1 MKYIRSRI
9 PSKVLDRFLRNQFL
23 RFFIV
28 GGFCASLNLIILYV
42 LTDLCKFHYLVSILI
57 QNIVV
62 NSIGFYL
69 NRVFTFKQ
77 KEDDLL
83 QGLIKY
89 HIVMISSL
97 VIVSFL
103 MYLFV
108 DIFRIWYMTAFV
120 VVTVIM
126 IAYNFISHKKWT
138 FNK

>member
-1 MKYIRSRI
+1 MKYIRSHIR
-9 PSKVLDRFLRNQFL
+9 SKILDSSLRNQFL

-28 GGFCASLNLIILYV
+28 GGFCASLNIIILYV

-69 NRVFTFKQ
+69 NRAFTFKK

-108 DIFRIWYMTAFV
+108 DIFHIWYMTAFIV
-120 VVTVIM
+120 ITIIM

>member
-1 MKYIRSRI
+1 MKHIHSRI
-9 PSKVLDRFLRNQFL
+9 KSKVLDRSLRNQFL
-23 RFFIV
+23 RFFTV
-28 GGFCASLNLIILYV
+28 GGFCAFLNLIILYI

-57 QNIVV
+57 QNIFV

-69 NRVFTFKQ
+69 NRSFTFK
-77 KEDDLL
+77 KAKDNFL

-89 HIVMISSL
+89 HIVMVSSL
-97 VIVSFL
+97 IIVSFL

-108 DIFRIWYMTAFV
+108 DIFHIWYMTAFII
-120 VVTVIM
+120 VTVIM